1 MAGKEIT
8 EGATGLTV
16 RENVRRL
23 REDRDMSW
31 AQMSRFLERAGR
43 PIAPLGLR
51 RIEDGS
57 RRVDV
62 DDLMA
67 IAVVLDVTPNDLLL
81 PPFSSEEVEASG
93 GLIGFGADQLW
104 EWACSQKQLD
114 SDEPWAGFRSG
125 RMEPPT
131 GTSEVR
137 LVLSKE
143 DFKDAIREALRDG

>member
-8 EGATGLTV
+8 EGATGSVV
-16 RENVRRL
+16 RENIKRI
-23 REDRDMSW
+23 REERDMSW

-43 PIAPLGLR
+43 PIAALGLR

-81 PPFSSEEVEASG
+81 PRAGSG
-93 GLIGFGADQLW
+93 TADITGMTGRDVDLLW
-104 EWACSQKQLD
+104 AWAGGRTQLD
-114 SDEPWAGFRSG
+114 SEEPWAGFRSG
-125 RMEPPT
+125 RTEDPVPAN
-131 GTSEVR
+131 EVR

-143 DFKDAIREALRDG
+143 DFKLAIREVLRDE

>member
-1 MAGKEIT
+1 MAGKEMT
-8 EGATGLTV
+8 EGATGRQV
-16 RENVRRL
+16 RENIKRI
-23 REDRDMSW
+23 REARDMSW

-43 PIAPLGLR
+43 PIAALGLR

-81 PPFSSEEVEASG
+81 PAAGPDEVEASG
-93 GLIGFGADQLW
+93 GLVGFGADQLW
-104 EWACSQKQLD
+104 AWAEGRAQLD
-114 SDEPWAGFRSG
+114 SEEPWAGFRSG
-125 RMEPPT
+125 RT
-131 GTSEVR
+131 GDPRPAPEVR

-143 DFKDAIREALRDG
+143 DFKLAIREALRDE

>member
-8 EGATGLTV
+8 EGATGLVV
-16 RENVRRL
+16 RENIKRI
-23 REDRDMSW
+23 RESRDMSW

-43 PIAPLGLR
+43 PIAALGLR

-67 IAVVLDVTPNDLLL
+67 IAVVLDVAPNDLLL
-81 PPFSSEEVEASG
+81 PQASAG
-93 GLIGFGADQLW
+93 TVNVTGVVGRDAEHLW
-104 EWACSQKQLD
+104 AWAEGRLQLD
-114 SDEPWAGFRSG
+114 SDEPWAGFRS
-125 RMEPPT
+125 RRTDDRPAA
-131 GTSEVR
+131 EVR

-143 DFKDAIREALRDG
+143 DFTVAIREALRDD